1 MLQLI
6 VPFFYLI
13 TSNVLFSYIVKENHS
28 TSKVFYF
35 LIPIYLHI
43 DSFGAP
49 ISQENAG
56 FFHKFNKIRN
66 TIVLYGVE

>member
-13 TSNVLFSYIVKENHS
+13 TSNVLFSYIVKEFHS

-49 ISQENAG
+49 HISRKCR
-56 FFHKFNKIRN
+56 F
-66 TIVLYGVE
+66 LS